1 MTSPRS
7 APTPVPWLTDPDP
20 ALLHVL
26 SSLAPSLPPLVPAAP
41 EEAVDAVV
49 AGECGEGLVAL
60 PPGLGRRHCYREL
73 DLPTAP
79 PEMRLRRG
87 VVERLLQAQDALP
100 QGYSLVVLDGWR
112 TLRFQGDLL
121 AHYREQTG
129 EALDGYVSD
138 PASSTRMAPHTTGGA
153 VDLTLAHE
161 GVALAL
167 GTDFDSFDDAAH
179 LLALESVGDDDEA
192 HRRVARDLRR
202 LLGQV
207 LTGAG
212 FAPYPLEWW
221 HWSYGEQRWAAQH
234 RLDRTIYAPV
244 ETP

>member
-1 MTSPRS
+1 
-7 APTPVPWLTDPDP
+7 
-20 ALLHVL
+20 VL
-26 SSLAPSLPPLVPAAP
+26 SSLAPSLPPLVPAAS
-41 EEAVDAVV
+41 EEAVDAVG
-49 AGECGEGLVAL
+49 AGECGEPLVAL

-87 VVERLLQAQDALP
+87 VVERLLQAQEALP

-112 TLRFQGDLL
+112 TPRFQGDLL
-121 AHYREQTG
+121 AYYREQTG

-138 PASSTRMAPHTTGGA
+138 PASRTRMAPHTTGGA

-179 LLALESVGDDDEA
+179 LLALESVGDDAEPR
-192 HRRVARDLRR
+192 HRVARDLRR
-202 LLGQV
+202 LLGHV

-212 FAPYPLEWW
+212 LAPYPLEWW

-234 RLDRTIYAPV
+234 RMGRTIYAPV
-244 ETP
+244 EVH

>member
-1 MTSPRS
+1 MSP
-7 APTPVPWLTDPDP
+7 APARWLAEPDP
-20 ALLHVL
+20 ALLDLV
-26 SSLAPSLPPLVPAAP
+26 PPLPPLVPAAT
-41 EEAVDAVV
+41 EAEVDAVT
-49 AGECGEGLVAL
+49 AGEGGEPLVEL
-60 PPGLGRRHCYREL
+60 PPELPHRHCYAEL
-73 DLPTAP
+73 GIASLPRQMLLRRDVVHRLLVAQRDLP
-79 PEMRLRRG
+79 EG
-87 VVERLLQAQDALP
+87 FSLL
-100 QGYSLVVLDGWR
+100 VLDGWR
-112 TLRFQGDLL
+112 TPAFQADLL

-138 PASSTRMAPHTTGGA
+138 PTSQTRMAPHTTGGA
-153 VDLTLAHE
+153 VDLTLAHD
-161 GVALAL
+161 GVGLAL
-167 GTDFDSFDDAAH
+167 GTDFDSFDDGAH

-234 RLDRTIYAPV
+234 GHDRTIYAPV
-244 ETP
+244 EAP

>member
-1 MTSPRS
+1 MTSPWS

-26 SSLAPSLPPLVPAAP
+26 SSLAPSLPPLVPAAS
-41 EEAVDAVV
+41 EEAVDAVG
-49 AGECGEGLVAL
+49 AGECGEPLVVL
-60 PPGLGRRHCYREL
+60 PPELGRRHCYREL
-73 DLPTAP
+73 DLPTRSVIGTGLTGSGCFGEVLPA
-79 PEMRLRRG
+79 LVHA
-87 VVERLLQAQDALP
+87 VVD
-100 QGYSLVVLDGWR
+100 
-112 TLRFQGDLL
+112 
-121 AHYREQTG
+121 
-129 EALDGYVSD
+129 EALGPILDWQS
-138 PASSTRMAPHTTGGA
+138 PST
-153 VDLTLAHE
+153 
-161 GVALAL
+161 
-167 GTDFDSFDDAAH
+167 DAAH

-212 FAPYPLEWW
+212 LAPYPLEWW

-234 RLDRTIYAPV
+234 RMGRTIYAPV

>member
-26 SSLAPSLPPLVPAAP
+26 SSLAPSLPPLVPAAS
-41 EEAVDAVV
+41 EEAVDAVG
-49 AGECGEGLVAL
+49 AGECGE
-60 PPGLGRRHCYREL
+60 P
-73 DLPTAP
+73 
-79 PEMRLRRG
+79 
-87 VVERLLQAQDALP
+87 
-100 QGYSLVVLDGWR
+100 LVVLVVDELAALTGWVTDR
-112 TLRFQGDLL
+112 AAKKRIEAALGLLLSQGRAVGVVVVGAVQDP
-121 AHYREQTG
+121 REQTV

-138 PASSTRMAPHTTGGA
+138 PASRTRMAPHTTGGA

-212 FAPYPLEWW
+212 LAPYPLEWW

-244 ETP
+244 EAP

>member
-1 MTSPRS
+1 MT
-7 APTPVPWLTDPDP
+7 APARWLVDPDP
-20 ALLHVL
+20 ALLQAL
-26 SSLAPSLPPLVPAAP
+26 SSLPSLPPLVPAAP

-49 AGECGEGLVAL
+49 AGECGEELVAL

-87 VVERLLQAQDALP
+87 VVERLLQAQEALP

-112 TLRFQGDLL
+112 TPRFQGDLL
-121 AHYREQTG
+121 AYYREQTG